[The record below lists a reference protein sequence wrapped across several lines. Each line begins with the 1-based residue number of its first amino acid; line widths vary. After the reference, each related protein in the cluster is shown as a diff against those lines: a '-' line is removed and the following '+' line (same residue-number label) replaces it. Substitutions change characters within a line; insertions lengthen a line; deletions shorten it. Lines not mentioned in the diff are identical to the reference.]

1 MIVHITK
8 ASFRDTLR
16 EARPG
21 AWITYH
27 IGDLFIDRAG
37 DRRLNALAHSI
48 YEAYENGFVELV
60 RRKHGPHMYEY
71 FAVKRVHH
79 P

>member
-1 MIVHITK
+1 MTADMTK

-16 EARPG
+16 RVRPG
-21 AWITYH
+21 MWITYH
-27 IGDLFIDRAG
+27 IGDLFIDRAA

-48 YEAYENGFVELV
+48 YEAYENGLVELV
-60 RRKHGPHMYEY
+60 RRKLGPHMYEY
-71 FAVKRVHH
+71 FAVKRHVH